1 MGQAK
6 NRGSFEQRK
15 IESIAAKAEVDR
27 LNTWLRERQPVK
39 KKQLVKKKA
48 RVSGIGLALCLMAP
62 TVIPLYSR
70 EELAYR
76 RFNSF

>member
-15 IESIAAKAEVDR
+15 IESIAAKKELDR
-27 LNTWLRERQPVK
+27 LNAWLREREPVIK
-39 KKQLVKKKA
+39 GP
-48 RVSGIGLALCLMAP
+48 RVSGMALALALCLMAP
-62 TVIPLYSR
+62 AVIPLYSR

>member
-6 NRGSFEQRK
+6 NRGSFEQRR
-15 IESIAAKAEVDR
+15 IESIAAKKELDR
-27 LNTWLRERQPVK
+27 LNAWLRDRQPVK
-39 KKQLVKKKA
+39 KKRRA
-48 RVSGIGLALCLMAP
+48 RKGSLALACLMTSA
-62 TVIPLYSR
+62 IPIYSR